1 MMSGRVLLSLVIGI
15 VLAVAGLAL
24 LVWLLWWLWTR
35 DKREE
40 EPPIVEFEL
49 EPEAA
54 REPGESWEEQR
65 VQAAVEEVPPVA
77 PTVGG
82 PEAVFPAM
90 GEPTLEPPTLDE
102 PEIGI
107 LAVEEEPLSVRTED
121 VTATGLE
128 DLGKDLIVEE
138 PAAWAPLPGA
148 TDDLK
153 LIEGIGPKI
162 ASVLQEAGVGT
173 FAALAATD
181 AYRLEAILRE
191 ADPRLLR
198 LADPATWPEQARLAA
213 AGEWD
218 ALTDFQ
224 STLRGGRQSG
234 STA

>member
-24 LVWLLWWLWTR
+24 LIWLLWWLWTR

-40 EPPIVEFEL
+40 EPPVVEFEL

-54 REPGESWEEQR
+54 REPGEGREGQR
-65 VQAAVEEVPPVA
+65 VQAAVEEVPPVT

-82 PEAVFPAM
+82 PEAVSPAIS
-90 GEPTLEPPTLDE
+90 EPALEPPPLDE
-102 PEIGI
+102 PEIGT
-107 LAVEEEPLSVRTED
+107 LAVEEEPFSVRAED
-121 VTATGLE
+121 VTGTGLE
-128 DLGKDLIVEE
+128 DLDQDLIVEE
-138 PAAWAPLPGA
+138 PAARAPLSGA
-148 TDDLK
+148 ADDLK

-162 ASVLQEAGVGT
+162 ASVLQEAGIGT

-181 AYRLEAILRE
+181 ANRLEAILQE

-218 ALTDFQ
+218 ALTDYQ
-224 STLRGGRQSG
+224 STLRGGRQAG
-234 STA
+234 SIA